1 MARRRL
7 TIAALCLCL
16 ALPLSAQWTNQKK
29 EKGRD
34 PNVRNLQGVVTL
46 PDGNPAKGAVVKLK
60 NLKSLQVTSFIT
72 PADGK
77 YRFHNLSSN
86 IDYEVRADFN
96 DLSSDKRMLSV
107 FDSRL
112 DAVINLPLA
121 AKTNDKDKEK
131 ESSQ

>member
-1 MARRRL
+1 
-7 TIAALCLCL
+7 
-16 ALPLSAQWTNQKK
+16 
-29 EKGRD
+29 
-34 PNVRNLQGVVTL
+34 
-46 PDGNPAKGAVVKLK
+46 LK
-60 NLKSLQVTSFIT
+60 TLQVTSFIT

-77 YRFHNLSSN
+77 YGFHNLSSN

-96 DLSSDKRMLSV
+96 ELSSDKRSLSV

-121 AKTNDKDKEK
+121 AKTAEKEKEK

>member
-1 MARRRL
+1 MVRRL
-7 TIAALCLCL
+7 TLAALCLCL

-46 PDGNPAKGAVVKLK
+46 PDGNPARGAVVKLK

>member
-1 MARRRL
+1 MVRRL
-7 TIAALCLCL
+7 SLAALCVCV
-16 ALPLSAQWTNQKK
+16 ALPLAAQWTNQKK
-29 EKGRD
+29 GKGRD

-46 PDGNPAKGAVVKLK
+46 PDGNPAKAAVVKIK
-60 NLKSLQVTSFIT
+60 NLKTLQVTSFIT
-72 PADGK
+72 PPDGK

-96 DLSSDKRMLSV
+96 DLSSDKRTLSV

-112 DAVINLPLA
+112 DAVINLSLA
-121 AKTNDKDKEK
+121 AKTNDKEK

>member
-121 AKTNDKDKEK
+121 ATTKDKEK

>member
-1 MARRRL
+1 MNRRL
-7 TIAALCLCL
+7 FFALCCFCI
-16 ALPLSAQWTNQKK
+16 ALPLAAQWTNKKK

-34 PNVRNLQGVVTL
+34 TSIRNLQGVVTL
-46 PDGNPAKGAVVKLK
+46 PDSSPARGAVVKLK
-60 NLKSLQVTSFIT
+60 NLKTLQVTSFIT

-77 YRFHNLSSN
+77 YGFHNLSSN

-96 DLSSDKRMLSV
+96 ELSSDKRTLSV

-121 AKTNDKDKEK
+121 AKTDEKDKEK

>member
-1 MARRRL
+1 MARRL
-7 TIAALCLCL
+7 FLAALSLCVV
-16 ALPLSAQWTNQKK
+16 LPLSAQWSNQKK

-46 PDGNPAKGAVVKLK
+46 PDGNPAKGAVVKIK
-60 NLKSLQVTSFIT
+60 NLKTLQVTSFIT

-121 AKTNDKDKEK
+121 AKTNDKEK

>member
-1 MARRRL
+1 MARRL
-7 TIAALCLCL
+7 FLAALSLCVI
-16 ALPLSAQWTNQKK
+16 LPLSAQWSNQKK

-46 PDGNPAKGAVVKLK
+46 PDGNPAKGAVVKIK
-60 NLKSLQVTSFIT
+60 NLKTLQVTSFIT

-121 AKTNDKDKEK
+121 AKTNDKEK

>member
-1 MARRRL
+1 MARRL
-7 TIAALCLCL
+7 IVAVICLWV

-34 PNVRNLQGVVTL
+34 PNVRNLQGIVTL
-46 PDGNPAKGAVVKLK
+46 PDGNPARGAVVKIK
-60 NLKSLQVTSFIT
+60 NLKTLQVTSFIT
-72 PADGK
+72 QPDGK

-121 AKTNDKDKEK
+121 AKTNDKDKQK

>member
-1 MARRRL
+1 MVRRL
-7 TIAALCLCL
+7 FLTALCVCI
-16 ALPLSAQWTNQKK
+16 ALPLAAQWTNQKK
-29 EKGRD
+29 DKGRD

-46 PDGNPAKGAVVKLK
+46 PDSNPARGAVVKLK
-60 NLKSLQVTSFIT
+60 NLKTLQVTSFIT
-72 PADGK
+72 PPDGK

-96 DLSSDKRMLSV
+96 DLSSDKRTLSV
-107 FDSRL
+107 FDSRM

-121 AKTNDKDKEK
+121 AKTTDKEK

>member
-1 MARRRL
+1 MARRL
-7 TIAALCLCL
+7 FLAALCLCL
-16 ALPLSAQWTNQKK
+16 ALPLSAQWSNQKK
-29 EKGRD
+29 KKNRD
-34 PNVRNLQGVVTL
+34 PNVRNLEGVVTL
-46 PDGNPAKGAVVKLK
+46 PDGNPAKGAVVKIK
-60 NLKSLQVTSFIT
+60 NLKTLQVTSFIT
-72 PADGK
+72 PVDGK

-121 AKTNDKDKEK
+121 ATTNDKDKEK
-131 ESSQ
+131 ERSQ